1 MANKTYAQW
10 CPVSRALDI
19 IGERWTLLIIRD
31 LGFGLRRFSE
41 LQSELVGI
49 SPSLL
54 SGRLRQLTDAGVIE
68 RIDNRYQLT
77 ERGIELLD
85 VVSEIGR
92 WGIGLM
98 GQPEK
103 DEQFSDFFPRA
114 AIGFMVRPEVLP
126 DNGLVAELHLDD
138 RAHTR
143 SRSPRP
149 RSTSDPHVASRST
162 TVRPP
167 TPSMSASRG
176 SLADLTRYRQG
187 RVPAESLADA
197 DLVHIEGDPGRAG
210 NARATLLCWLTRSTA
225 DGQSATNP
233 SIPTC
238 SR

>member
-138 RAHTR
+138 RVHTLEIAEAEIDLR
-143 SRSPRP
+143 PSRRI
-149 RSTSDPHVASRST
+149 
-162 TVRPP
+162 TVHDGPAPDAVDVRL
-167 TPSMSASRG
+167 RG

-197 DLVHIEGDPGRAG
+197 DLVHIEGDPDAL
-210 NARATLLCWLTRSTA
+210 ATLGRLF
-225 DGQSATNP
+225 SAG
-233 SIPTC
+233 
-238 SR
+238 